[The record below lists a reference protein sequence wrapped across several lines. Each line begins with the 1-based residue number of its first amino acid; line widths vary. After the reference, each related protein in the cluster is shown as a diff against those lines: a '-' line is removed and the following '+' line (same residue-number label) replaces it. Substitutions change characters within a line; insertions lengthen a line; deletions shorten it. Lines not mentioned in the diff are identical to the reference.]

1 MVIFQSYRQN
11 YKRVYI
17 TIPIYRQRLQPI
29 SETHTLESTI
39 LNLKYKRVGCRMIL
53 FPLKITSPKIAL
65 PHFWS
70 PQKFESSHLHP
81 PNSPPS
87 SEANISPAGH
97 TGPGRAVRPVHSQ
110 QVPNGWTLKCIYIYI
125 IHIYICS
132 CHSRKV
138 TIILSLVQ
146 YDQSCVLWIWCRR
159 VPWTP
164 LHRRKPSGALVFVLR
179 LRSTWASKE
188 VTLSMPRDPWQ
199 RYVYICINMYV
210 CMYIY
215 IYV

>member
-97 TGPGRAVRPVHSQ
+97 TGPGRAVRPV
-110 QVPNGWTLKCIYIYI
+110 
-125 IHIYICS
+125 
-132 CHSRKV
+132 
-138 TIILSLVQ
+138 
-146 YDQSCVLWIWCRR
+146 
-159 VPWTP
+159 P
-164 LHRRKPSGALVFVLR
+164 LPTG
-179 LRSTWASKE
+179 SKW
-188 VTLSMPRDPWQ
+188 VDPQ
-199 RYVYICINMYV
+199 
-210 CMYIY
+210 MYIY
-215 IYV
+215 IYYTYIYMFMPLKKSHYHSIIGSIWSIMCPMNMVSPCAMNPTPSA

>member
-1 MVIFQSYRQN
+1 MIYRLNMVIFQSYRQN

-39 LNLKYKRVGCRMIL
+39 LNYKRVGCRMIL
-53 FPLKITSPKIAL
+53 FRLKITSPKIAL

-97 TGPGRAVRPVHSQ
+97 IGPGRVRPVHSQ
-110 QVPNGWTLKCIYIYI
+110 QVPIGWTLSCIYIHIYIHIYIYI
-125 IHIYICS
+125 
-132 CHSRKV
+132 
-138 TIILSLVQ
+138 
-146 YDQSCVLWIWCRR
+146 
-159 VPWTP
+159 
-164 LHRRKPSGALVFVLR
+164 
-179 LRSTWASKE
+179 
-188 VTLSMPRDPWQ
+188 
-199 RYVYICINMYV
+199 
-210 CMYIY
+210 YIY
-215 IYV
+215 IATQEKSLSLYHW